1 MRSSECMFVH
11 IYVHIL
17 LSSLYLLLHA
27 HLKEFL
33 FFFLSKHRL
42 YALSFFCL
50 WIPNR
55 WQMCVCVCV
64 SASIWSPGFS
74 VHTDAGVEAS
84 VNSCCSVKLNVE
96 HLRCHCIYVK
106 LGPSYHT
113 LAIAR
118 FAADCFHTFCS
129 DVHLPVK
136 TPWNVRVLVNGICNS
151 LTHDPSI
158 TGRVCLDRRIFHT
171 SHNIVEICCS
181 LSFMSGWM

>member
-1 MRSSECMFVH
+1 MYVCPYLCAHFAFVF
-11 IYVHIL
+11 VPSFTCSFERMPL
-17 LSSLYLLLHA
+17 LFFKQTQTVCTEL
-27 HLKEFL
+27 FL
-33 FFFLSKHRL
+33 FMNTQ
-42 YALSFFCL
+42 
-50 WIPNR
+50 PVTN
-55 WQMCVCVCV
+55 VCVCV

-96 HLRCHCIYVK
+96 HLRCHCICVK

-118 FAADCFHTFCS
+118 FAADRFYTFCS

-181 LSFMSGWM
+181 LSFMSGWT